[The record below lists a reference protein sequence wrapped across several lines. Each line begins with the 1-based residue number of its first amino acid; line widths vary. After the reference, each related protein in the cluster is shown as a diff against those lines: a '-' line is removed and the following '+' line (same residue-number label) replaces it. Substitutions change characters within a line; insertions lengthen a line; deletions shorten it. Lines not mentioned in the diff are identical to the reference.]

1 MNFKANQGAAGSSV
15 TDEQLMKDVT
25 NNKRDIDKFGVDL
38 GQLMIDYKGFKEAMN
53 KNVIDQAS
61 ALQMEVMLSKVEAK
75 ELTKQLQK
83 VIQGNSEN
91 DKLFK
96 DKIQK
101 FLQEGD
107 AAANP
112 EVDEARRRQID

>member
-1 MNFKANQGAAGSSV
+1 MSKKLNAAATNMNFKANQGAAGASV
-15 TDEQLMKDVT
+15 ADDQLLKDVA

-38 GQLMIDYKGFKEAMN
+38 AQLMIDYKGFKEAMT

-61 ALQMEVMLSKVEAK
+61 ALEMEVMLSKVEGK

-101 FLQEGD
+101 FL
-107 AAANP
+107 
-112 EVDEARRRQID
+112 